1 MPPKNESPHRHLN
14 QAAQTRRRSKPKFE
28 MPVDTMRPEAPV
40 AWVYRADEVAILK
53 SPPKPEPAP
62 CREEAD
68 EPGILLM
75 AGMALIAIGTGTVGL
90 ISVTAW
96 NVTAIP
102 FRLAKRILIRS

>member
-14 QAAQTRRRSKPKFE
+14 QAPQRRGRSKPKFE

-53 SPPKPEPAP
+53 SPPKPMPAVA
-62 CREEAD
+62 RDEAE

-75 AGMALIAIGTGTVGL
+75 AGMALIAIGTGTIGF
-90 ISVTAW
+90 ISVAAL
-96 NVTAIP
+96 NFSAIP
-102 FRLAKRILIRS
+102 FRLAKRMLARG